1 MGDDSSLNDD
11 SIPSNWWYYNYRYYI
26 DNPTTDY
33 STDREHVE
41 DAAAN
46 IQKQWK
52 QYRDA
57 KSKAASVIGN
67 CRRCKK
73 KAILL
78 RTKKKKKGT

>member
-1 MGDDSSLNDD
+1 MDNESSSSN

-33 STDREHVE
+33 STDREYVE

-52 QYRDA
+52 RYRAA
-57 KSKAASVIGN
+57 KSKVARVKGN
-67 CRRCKK
+67 HRRRKKRAILHRAKK
-73 KAILL
+73 KRA
-78 RTKKKKKGT
+78 